1 MKGSQRKKVAV
12 ERQQSEQ
19 ARQRVRVGMVGLA
32 MVVLLIGVA
41 SAIFST
47 VDQERPVAVAGAAQ
61 PAVVVNM
68 SVPGPIPTVT
78 PTNEPLAELGVTP
91 SAANTPPAEK
101 PAPHAQ

>member
-1 MKGSQRKKVAV
+1 M
-12 ERQQSEQ
+12 
-19 ARQRVRVGMVGLA
+19 RVGMVGLA

-47 VDQERPVAVAGAAQ
+47 VDRERPVAVAGAAQ

-91 SAANTPPAEK
+91 GTANTPPAEK
-101 PAPHAQ
+101 PAPRAP